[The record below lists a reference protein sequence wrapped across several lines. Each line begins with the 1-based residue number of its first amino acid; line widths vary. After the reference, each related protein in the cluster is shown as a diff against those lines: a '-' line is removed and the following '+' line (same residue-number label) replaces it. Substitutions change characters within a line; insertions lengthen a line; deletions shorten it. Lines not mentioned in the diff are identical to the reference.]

1 MSSQLGNNLSYIWRS
16 IIAGKPLLS
25 EGVVRRV
32 GDEADTKIW
41 GLPWLANSTNSA
53 LYTPI
58 IKELRD
64 APIKDT
70 WRWKGNIRGMYSVR
84 HGYKLLTASSL
95 HLDPQLHFIEWKN
108 LLSLPVPPKVKN
120 FLWRCMHH
128 VLPVREILKKRNVW
142 AGGGCPFYPEE
153 LETMEHIFCDCAV
166 VNQSIWACWND
177 LVWKDIAP
185 FPSTVRRQVEVVS
198 SLWSD
203 TYSKTS
209 TSTVI
214 DTNSGSWILPP
225 INKLKCN
232 VDAAIF
238 DDWAGFGAVVR
249 NHEGGEEDM
258 MTQGKGGGEGGMAA
272 LGSGGE
278 GGIMAH
284 GKGVKETLWLKA
296 MGR

>member
-1 MSSQLGNNLSYIWRS
+1 
-16 IIAGKPLLS
+16 
-25 EGVVRRV
+25 
-32 GDEADTKIW
+32 
-41 GLPWLANSTNSA
+41 
-53 LYTPI
+53 
-58 IKELRD
+58 
-64 APIKDT
+64 
-70 WRWKGNIRGMYSVR
+70 MYSVR

-108 LLSLPVPPKVKN
+108 LLSLLVPPKVKN

-128 VLPVREILKKRNVW
+128 VLPVREILKKRHVW
-142 AGGGCPFYPEE
+142 AGGGCLFYPEE

-166 VNQSIWACWND
+166 VNQ
-177 LVWKDIAP
+177 KDIAS

-214 DTNSGSWILPP
+214 DTNSGSWILLP

-238 DDWAGFGAVVR
+238 DDWAGFGAVVQ
-249 NHEGGEEDM
+249 NHEGKFVPAYGARLECGRDPFLAES
-258 MTQGKGGGEGGMAA
+258 MA
-272 LGSGGE
+272 
-278 GGIMAH
+278 
-284 GKGVKETLWLKA
+284 VKEALAWLKA
-296 MGR
+296 RGFNNLLLESNCLSFCYSFNATSLDLSCVGLIVMQCRSISSDIGNVSVHYVMRSHLIDY